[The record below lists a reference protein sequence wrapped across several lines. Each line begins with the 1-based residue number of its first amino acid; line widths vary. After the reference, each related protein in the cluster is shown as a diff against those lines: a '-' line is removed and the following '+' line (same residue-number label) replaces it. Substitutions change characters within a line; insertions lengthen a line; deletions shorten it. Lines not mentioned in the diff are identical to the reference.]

1 MRNLKKL
8 FAVVVVIAVVL
19 TTMIPAA
26 FAEGTTAL
34 SADAKA
40 CADIGMLVGDGNGV
54 TVAYTQ
60 TQPARIQ
67 ALVMILKLKGLLAAA
82 QATPAT
88 ADNFS
93 DVTAGWMKPLT
104 AYAKAHPEL
113 GFVGSNNKFDPNS
126 KIDAKQ
132 YYSVML
138 TALGYSG
145 DYTWATVLSKAASVG
160 LTKNLDVSKFTVD
173 SLAVATIETLKANI
187 KGSDKSLVATLAEK
201 DATFAAK
208 ATAAGIYTVETTL
221 KVASV
226 NFVDA
231 KTVQVKFTIPVLKS
245 TVVSGGDLLQNI
257 TFTAVGGAPAITSA
271 SAGASLSDDGKVLTV
286 TPQTTEYFGGDYAV
300 TVTTSITDVNSNA
313 IKPYSAVSTLKDTVR
328 PTVTVS
334 YPFNGVARFTFSEPM
349 NIANDT
355 ATEAALSVTSPS
367 DGAAAG
373 APDATLATDKKSFDL
388 NISGYTAGKNYTVTL
403 VGVADYAGNL
413 ISPNPYTAVVVNS
426 TVDSTKP
433 TVTAE
438 ALDTNKIKLTFSEK
452 ISNYGTVNTEAI
464 DLTAG
469 TGNATIDSTGLVVT
483 VTTSTAAPAL
493 TGVALVTVAGYKD
506 LSGNTGDTYTK
517 LMNFVTDTT
526 APTYVSHEIKTI
538 GSDLYLLV
546 KYNENV
552 AVGTG
557 DALTGTYV
565 DSNSITKSFTAIPSG
580 TTNSS
585 LYLPAAGQ
593 TTTDTIKIKI
603 TGLAAGTY
611 TATIPAASVTDTAT
625 GTNDSVSKTI
635 TFSVG
640 TFSDPTKPAVSNV
653 YVQRNKANSANL
665 EDAVYVIFSM
675 DVTPATALNVNNYL
689 VEGQSI
695 FSTAIFD
702 GDARSVKL
710 TLKPNVITVGGAR
723 LITVANVATA
733 AGKVMDTYTVA
744 PVFAENVK
752 PYLASAKF
760 ASATTITATFSENL
774 GAGSANAFEVY
785 VDGVKLTSGVT
796 ATAAVAGSKTVTIT
810 VPSVDIAK
818 TYTIKYVGTDFADE
832 ATAAN
837 LAPASG
843 FVKVDN

>member
-8 FAVVVVIAVVL
+8 FAVVVVIAVML

-26 FAEGTTAL
+26 FAEGTTSL
-34 SADAKA
+34 SADAQA
-40 CADIGMLVGDGNGV
+40 CATLGMLQGDGNGV
-54 TVAYTQ
+54 TYAYTQ

-67 ALVMILKLKGLLAAA
+67 AAIMLLRLKGLEAAA
-82 QATPAT
+82 QATPVT

-93 DVTAGWMKPLT
+93 DVTAAWQKPFT
-104 AYAKAHPEL
+104 AYLKAHPEL
-113 GFVGSNNKFDPNS
+113 GFTGIGNNKFDPNS
-126 KIDAKQ
+126 LIDAKQ

-388 NISGYTAGKNYTVTL
+388 NISGYTTGKSYTVTI
-403 VGVADYAGNL
+403 VGVADFAGNL
-413 ISPNPYTAVVVNS
+413 INPNPNSLVVINN

-438 ALDTNKIKLTFSEK
+438 ALDLNKIKLTFSEK
-452 ISNYGTVNTEAI
+452 ISNYGTVNGEAVVV
-464 DLTAG
+464 G
-469 TGNATIDSTGLVVT
+469 GNATLDTTGLVVT

-493 TGVALVTVAGYKD
+493 TGVALITYTGYQD
-506 LSGNTGDTYTK
+506 LSGNAGDTYTK
-517 LMNFVTDTT
+517 LMNFLTDTT

-538 GSDLYLLV
+538 GASQFLLV
-546 KYNENV
+546 KYSENV
-552 AVGTG
+552 TIGTTPG
-557 DALTGTYV
+557 TDALTGTYV
-565 DSNSITKSFTAIPSG
+565 DSNSITKAFTAVPIANA
-580 TTNSS
+580 TK
-585 LYLPAAGQ
+585 YLPEVGQ
-593 TTTDTIKIKI
+593 TTTDTIKIDI
-603 TGLAAGTY
+603 TALPAGTY
-611 TATIPAASVTDTAT
+611 TATVPGTVVDDLAGTPNSAAA
-625 GTNDSVSKTI
+625 KTI

-653 YVQRNKANSANL
+653 YVQRNKANSADL

-675 DVTPATALNVNNYL
+675 DVTAATALNVNNYL